1 MSLREWVA
9 PLEPAVDLIERQ
21 FEAGGRTVRVC
32 AHERLA
38 DALDRFIADHVAAR
52 SSITD
57 GDLVDM
63 GWGDIRFDE
72 RDGELLA
79 TSQDARSVLPRDRY
93 DDITQL
99 LWLNEAWRAVREAAG
114 ITEHVVAHHFDTR
127 LYLTRDILKRDTAVE
142 LRHLDDP
149 QVRSPWFLGERPF
162 DDDLVRNLRG
172 SLKFAGNVMR
182 FRPEVT
188 PAFCLPK
195 DYAADIDVENGITEI
210 RGPGGAVV
218 YRD

>member
-1 MSLREWVA
+1 MTLAQWA
-9 PLEPAVDLIERQ
+9 TPLEPAVDLIERRV
-21 FEAGGRTVRVC
+21 EVAGRTVRVC
-32 AHERLA
+32 AHEKLA
-38 DALDRFIADHVAAR
+38 DALDRFIADHVADRA
-52 SSITD
+52 SIAAD
-57 GDLVDM
+57 DLVDM

-79 TSQDARSVLPRDRY
+79 TSQDARSMLPRDRF

-99 LWLNEAWRAVREAAG
+99 LWLDEAWRAVREAAG
-114 ITEHVVAHHFDTR
+114 IAEHVVAHHFDTK

-142 LRHLDDP
+142 LRHIDDP

-188 PAFCLPK
+188 PAFCLPTG
-195 DYAADIDVENGITEI
+195 YAADIDVENGITEI
-210 RGPGGAVV
+210 RGPGGAVA
-218 YRD
+218 YRG